1 MQNAFAM
8 QQSQD
13 DNLPNQEKLLFLS
26 FDNIYKL
33 YALLLLLH
41 IELKYKAETEIEK
54 GLKKNFPTE
63 EDLNPNYK
71 FTLNKVFNALDKN
84 EFLTTFKR
92 KYRLK
97 KWDIDKEIIQIL
109 WQNIKKSK
117 YYSEYMNSPIS
128 SFKED
133 KEFILDIYKNIIAPE
148 TALHDSFEADES
160 QWSDDIAIANTMVM
174 KTISGLKQNA
184 DFDTLPDLFK
194 DVMDREFAVDLF
206 RKVILNDKELTKL
219 IDGKTPNW
227 DFERISEIDKLIMKM
242 AIAEFLY
249 FPSIPTNVSINE
261 YVEIAKEFSTPKSNI
276 FINGVLHSV
285 YKELIEQNRLQKNIR
300 GRN

>member
-1 MQNAFAM
+1 MQSAFAM
-8 QQSQD
+8 QQSKAD
-13 DNLPNQEKLLFLS
+13 DLKKQEKFLFLS

-33 YALLLLLH
+33 YALLLLLL
-41 IELKYKAETEIEK
+41 IELKNRAETEIET
-54 GLKKNFPTE
+54 GLKKNIPTE
-63 EDLNPNYK
+63 EDLDPNHK
-71 FTLNKVFNALDKN
+71 FTQNKVLIALEKN
-84 EFLTTFKR
+84 SFLNTFKK

-97 KWDIDKEIIQIL
+97 KWDIDVEIVQIL
-109 WQNIKKSK
+109 WQNIKKNK
-117 YYSEYMNSPIS
+117 FYSAYMSSSVS

-133 KEFILDIYKNIIAPE
+133 KELILDIYKNVIAPE

-174 KTISGLKQNA
+174 KTISGLKQNS
-184 DFDTLPDLFK
+184 DFDMLPDLFK
-194 DVMDREFAVDLF
+194 DVLDREFAIDLF
-206 RKVILNDKELTKL
+206 RKVILNDKDLAGL
-219 IDGKTPNW
+219 LVGKTPNW

-261 YVEIAKEFSTPKSNI
+261 YVEIAKEFSTPKSNV

-285 YKELIEQNRLQKNIR
+285 YKELIENDRLKKNIR

>member
-1 MQNAFAM
+1 MQSAFAM
-8 QQSQD
+8 QQSKAD
-13 DNLPNQEKLLFLS
+13 DLTNQEKLLFLS

-33 YALLLLLH
+33 YALLLLLLV
-41 IELKYKAETEIEK
+41 ELKWKAEAEIET
-54 GLKKNFPTE
+54 GLKKNFPSE
-63 EDLNPNYK
+63 EDLHPNYK
-71 FTLNKVFNALDKN
+71 FVENKVLNALEKN
-84 EFLTTFKR
+84 TFLNTYKK
-92 KYRLK
+92 KYRLN
-97 KWDIDKEIIQIL
+97 KWDIDKEIVQII

-117 YYSEYMNSPIS
+117 FYSAYMASPEN

-148 TALHDSFEADES
+148 IMLHDSFEADES

-174 KTISGLKQNA
+174 KTISGLKQNS
-184 DFDTLPDLFK
+184 DFDTLPNLFK
-194 DVMDREFAVDLF
+194 DIMDREFAVDLF

-219 IDGKTPNW
+219 LDGKTPNW

-261 YVEIAKEFSTPKSNI
+261 YVEIAKEFSTPKSNV

-285 YKELIEQNRLQKNIR
+285 YKELIENNRLQKNVR